1 MKTKTRGAVQM
12 ILAMTISGTVGWPVL
27 VLGQPP
33 ATVVFWRC
41 AFGALAMLAT
51 CAALGQLK
59 SGAINRRQLSFAILG
74 GIALV
79 LNWTLLF
86 AAYAHASIA
95 VATVTYHVQP
105 FMLVALGALLFV
117 PAASANSFGVFLFA
131 LFVIASG
138 LGCLETAANPYATV
152 LGDAQ
157 GAERRLNL
165 AQSFNGLGQF
175 IGPLIGG
182 TLFWWFTARELRRR
196 DIHGALRPRLFNVAR
211 RIEGAWNFVWTTNIA
226 HTIWAARNSCTT
238 VLVGVVIGPAAAGLF
253 KIAMTFF
260 DATGTPAKLLE
271 KSFYPEIMRLDPRTK
286 TPWLLGLRS
295 SLLAGGIGLAVA
307 VLMLMVGKPLISAVF
322 GQQYLEAYDLIQ
334 IMLGAIIVSMMGF
347 PQESLL
353 FMAGKQR
360 AFLIAQATASAAYIA
375 LLVSMAYA
383 FGVQGAAFAYLL
395 GQCLDVLLS
404 LIPTIGAYRNRFMLG
419 LNAPKESNQ

>member
-1 MKTKTRGAVQM
+1 MLAEKSAASAQPGVAVTANLRWAFILVTSLFFMWGLSYGLLDVLNKHFQETLHVTKAQ
-12 ILAMTISGTVGWPVL
+12 SGL
-27 VLGQPP
+27 LQ
-33 ATVVFWRC
+33 A
-41 AFGALAMLAT
+41 AYFGAYFLV
-51 CAALGQLK
+51 ALPAGYFMDRK
-59 SGAINRRQLSFAILG
+59 GYKAGILVG
-74 GIALV
+74 LC
-79 LNWTLLF
+79 L
-86 AAYAHASIA
+86 Y
-95 VATVTYHVQP
+95 
-105 FMLVALGALLFV
+105 ALGALLFV

-307 VLMLMVGKPLISAVF
+307 VLMLLVGKPLISAVF

-404 LIPTIGAYRNRFMLG
+404 LIPTIGAYRNRFILA